1 MRLTT
6 KGRYAV
12 TAMLDLTVH
21 GDSKTTSLASV
32 SSRQSISLSYLE
44 QLFAR
49 LRQAG
54 LVVSVRGPGGGYRL
68 NRPSNEIAIADIVG
82 AVNES
87 LDTTHC
93 KGKSD
98 CQQGEVCLTH
108 ALWDELS
115 GEIQRFLSCISL
127 ADLVA
132 RKDIQAI
139 SERQALRALVFMDS
153 DSASDGEQ
161 DQTQEDQVE
170 LDSTMRGTVSQQKNS
185 QDNLQAS
192 AC

>member
-153 DSASDGEQ
+153 DSARDGGQ
-161 DQTQEDQVE
+161 DQTQEDQAE

>member
-153 DSASDGEQ
+153 DSARDGGQ

>member
-12 TAMLDLTVH
+12 TAMLDLTMH
-21 GDSKTTSLASV
+21 GDSKTISLASV
-32 SSRQSISLSYLE
+32 SRRQSISLSYLE

-68 NRPSNEIAIADIVG
+68 NRASNEIAIADIVG

-87 LDTTHC
+87 IDTTHC

-115 GEIQRFLSCISL
+115 GEIQRFLSRISL

-139 SERQALRALVFMDS
+139 SERQAVRALVLMDS
-153 DSASDGEQ
+153 DSVSDGVQ
-161 DQTQEDQVE
+161 DQTPEDQTE
-170 LDSTMRGTVSQQKNS
+170 LDSTMRGTASQKKNS

>member
-12 TAMLDLTVH
+12 TAMLDLTMH
-21 GDSKTTSLASV
+21 GDSKTISLASV
-32 SSRQSISLSYLE
+32 SRRQSISLSYLE

-68 NRPSNEIAIADIVG
+68 NRASNEIAIADIVG

-87 LDTTHC
+87 IDTTHC

-115 GEIQRFLSCISL
+115 GEIQRFLSRISL

-139 SERQALRALVFMDS
+139 SERQAVRALVLMDS
-153 DSASDGEQ
+153 DSASDGVQ
-161 DQTQEDQVE
+161 DQTPEDQTE
-170 LDSTMRGTVSQQKNS
+170 LDSTMRGTASQKKNS

>member
-153 DSASDGEQ
+153 DSTSDGEQ

>member
-68 NRPSNEIAIADIVG
+68 NRPSNEIAIAEIVG

-98 CQQGEVCLTH
+98 CQHGEVCLTH
-108 ALWDELS
+108 ALWDELN

-139 SERQALRALVFMDS
+139 SERQALRTLVFTDS
-153 DSASDGEQ
+153 DSASEGEQ
-161 DQTQEDQVE
+161 NEPQKDQVE
-170 LDSTMRGTVSQQKNS
+170 LGSTMRGTVSQQKNS

>member
-21 GDSKTTSLASV
+21 GDSKTISLASV
-32 SSRQSISLSYLE
+32 SRRQSISLSYLE

-68 NRPSNEIAIADIVG
+68 NRASNEIAIADIVG

-87 LDTTHC
+87 IDTTHC

-115 GEIQRFLSCISL
+115 GEIQRFLSRISL

-139 SERQALRALVFMDS
+139 SERQAVRALVLMDS
-153 DSASDGEQ
+153 DSVSDGVQ
-161 DQTQEDQVE
+161 DQTPEDQTE
-170 LDSTMRGTVSQQKNS
+170 LDSTMRGTASQKKNS

>member
-21 GDSKTTSLASV
+21 GDSKTISLASV
-32 SSRQSISLSYLE
+32 SRRQSISLSYLE

-68 NRPSNEIAIADIVG
+68 NRASNEIAIADIVG

-87 LDTTHC
+87 IDTTHC

-115 GEIQRFLSCISL
+115 GEIQRFLSRISL

-139 SERQALRALVFMDS
+139 SERQAVRALVLIDS
-153 DSASDGEQ
+153 DSVSDGVQ
-161 DQTQEDQVE
+161 DQTPEDQTE
-170 LDSTMRGTVSQQKNS
+170 LDSTMRGTASQKKNS

>member
-139 SERQALRALVFMDS
+139 SERQALRTLVFMDS